1 MESKNEFLKI
11 NIKNRTSCYFHD
23 IMRVIYIN
31 FDISLDKKLNK
42 NISINNISYK
52 IDIREKPL
60 LLRFDKIGGFI
71 KIYNGIRYLVL
82 LECNEIYDKSRYIIS
97 ETSGITDSINCNFFK
112 NQS

>member
-23 IMRVIYIN
+23 IMRVIDIN

-42 NISINNISYK
+42 NISIYNISYK

-71 KIYNGIRYLVL
+71 RIYNGIRYLVL